1 MISFI
6 GSLIA
11 LILGYVIY
19 GKYVEKVFGVSEN
32 RETPAV
38 RLADGVDYVEL
49 DWKKAF
55 LIQ

>member
-49 DWKKAF
+49 D
-55 LIQ
+55 